1 MSIKLLVKTK
11 LWSTTIIIKWGK
23 YTLQNKIILILP
35 LFIPYKMGKKSKK
48 SKNKIFNN
56 TFYREHRDNVYEK
69 DRKEYDY
76 YYNDSSYHHNNY

>member
-1 MSIKLLVKTK
+1 
-11 LWSTTIIIKWGK
+11 
-23 YTLQNKIILILP
+23 
-35 LFIPYKMGKKSKK
+35 MGKKSKK